1 MDSGLLRILVQQQ
14 IISEEKA
21 KGFIEKAAAENKSA
35 VVFVLQEKIISAAQ
49 LAQLL
54 AKLFSCPLF
63 DLNFY
68 NPRNLNYVLGCIG
81 ASLLDLAKLWKK
93 DVPPIQFLVVNKATM
108 LPCCGIGGFLQMKS
122 KDFVKL
128 PTTQKKKLVNRALAQ
143 IFEYN

>member
-68 NPRNLNYVLGCIG
+68 NQDN
-81 ASLLDLAKLWKK
+81 W
-93 DVPPIQFLVVNKATM
+93 
-108 LPCCGIGGFLQMKS
+108 
-122 KDFVKL
+122 
-128 PTTQKKKLVNRALAQ
+128 
-143 IFEYN
+143 IFQP